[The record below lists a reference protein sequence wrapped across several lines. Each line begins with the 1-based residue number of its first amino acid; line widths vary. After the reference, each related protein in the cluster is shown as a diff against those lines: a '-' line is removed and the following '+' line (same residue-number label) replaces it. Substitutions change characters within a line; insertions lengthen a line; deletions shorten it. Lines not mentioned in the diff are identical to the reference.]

1 MSSMS
6 PAIACFIDLQDQVL
20 VSSCPSEMVVLSER
34 GGRVSCACP
43 PRHGQKKA
51 AFACEGLRSPG
62 TEQVLLMLKA
72 TIPPVLCHDHRWIQI
87 LRGRNL
93 NYLRSLHHE
102 KEHEC
107 SIRYRALEG
116 ALRIKLR

>member
-20 VSSCPSEMVVLSER
+20 ASSCPFEMVVLSER
-34 GGRVSCACP
+34 SGRVSCACP

-51 AFACEGLRSPG
+51 AFAACEGLRSPR

-72 TIPPVLCHDHRWIQI
+72 TIPPVLCHDHGWIQI

-93 NYLRSLHHE
+93 NYLRSLHK

-107 SIRYRALEG
+107 SMRYGPLEG